1 MSDQIPVLK
10 IGPVLMVSIQT
21 ELHDRLA
28 QEMQESILNKIY
40 ETGAPAV
47 LIDITSLEMV
57 DSFIGRVLAETARMA
72 RLMNTR
78 VVMVGMQPVVAMT
91 LLEMGLEIPEIHTAI
106 DLESGLKKLGY
117 ELRSI
122 DPHGESAGTKA
133 ENDIAEQKD
142 AHPEPSQ
149 GGSHG
154 DF

>member
-10 IGPVLMVSIQT
+10 IGPVLMVSIQ
-21 ELHDRLA
+21 EEIHDRLA

-40 ETGAPAV
+40 NTGAPAV

-72 RLMNTR
+72 GLMNTR

-122 DPHGESAGTKA
+122 EHNEESAGTEA
-133 ENDIAEQKD
+133 ENDDAAHQD